1 MSSVVLIVLSND
13 PFLYFYCFCFQMK
26 KYTFGALIQPQRTK
40 KGLVVV
46 LEFMSNLL
54 SADFKKNQCS
64 NDIHLLSH
72 GYLFDELSKLRIRYV
87 FVNTPQMWKYEVTTL
102 V

>member
-13 PFLYFYCFCFQMK
+13 SFLYFYCFCFQMK

-54 SADFKKNQCS
+54 SADLKKINALMTF
-64 NDIHLLSH
+64 IYSH
-72 GYLFDELSKLRIRYV
+72 MGTFSTNCQSYASDTCL
-87 FVNTPQMWKYEVTTL
+87 
-102 V
+102 